1 MNSSRFRRLLA
12 AVLGGGV
19 ALTFLGIGSVPASAG
34 SGAGVVYTLS
44 NRANNNAVLVFE
56 RASDG
61 SLSAA
66 GKFGTAGDGTGA
78 GLGSQGALVLHGDR
92 LFAVDA
98 GSDEI
103 TSFDVSE
110 DGLTL
115 TRIRTV
121 DSNGDLP
128 ISLTVSGSSL
138 YVLNA
143 GGDGNISGFT
153 GARSGKLRPIRHST
167 EPLSG
172 SGVGPAEVSFADRG
186 DVLVVTEKN
195 TNLIDTYAVDADTG
209 RATGP
214 ETTASEGMTPF
225 GFANRNDCL
234 VVSEAAGGAPG
245 ATTVSSYTLDPGDTP
260 HAATS
265 ALASH
270 QGSACWVA
278 IARHTR
284 YAYVAN
290 TGSSTISGLRMHKDG
305 SVSLLDAS
313 GVTATT
319 GAAPADMAVSAGSD
333 YLYVRAGGAPE
344 IDGFAI
350 QGDGGLSPVGTP
362 PAIPASAVG
371 LASR

>member
-1 MNSSRFRRLLA
+1 MKGPRFRRLVA
-12 AVLGGGV
+12 AFLGGGV
-19 ALTFLGIGSVPASAG
+19 ALALTGVGVSPASA
-34 SGAGVVYTLS
+34 SSTSGVVYTLS
-44 NRANNNAVLVFE
+44 NRAKNNAVLLFRRE
-56 RASDG
+56 ADG
-61 SLSAA
+61 SLSPA
-66 GKFGTAGDGTGA
+66 GRFGTGGKGTGA

-103 TSFDVSE
+103 TSFAVSS

-121 DSNGDLP
+121 SSGGDMP
-128 ISLTVSGSSL
+128 ISLTVSGSYL

-143 GGDGNISGFT
+143 GGDGNISGFV
-153 GARSGKLRPIRHST
+153 GARSGKLRAIRHST

-172 SGVGPAEVSFADRG
+172 SGVGPAEVSFADQG

-195 TNLIDTYAVDADTG
+195 TNLLDTYMVDGATG
-209 RATGP
+209 RASGP

-225 GFANRNDCL
+225 GFANRNDRL
-234 VVSEAAGGAPG
+234 VVSEAAGGAAG
-245 ATTVSSYTLDPGDTP
+245 ATTVSSYALDPGDMP

-270 QGSACWVA
+270 QSSACWVA

-290 TGSSTISGLRMHKDG
+290 TGSSTITGLRMQKDDT
-305 SVSLLDAS
+305 VSLLDAN

-319 GAAPADMAVSAGSD
+319 GAAPADLAVSSGSGF
-333 YLYVRAGGAPE
+333 LFVRAGGAPE
-344 IDGFAI
+344 IDGYAI
-350 QGDGGLSPVGTP
+350 QGDGGLTPAGTP
-362 PAIPASAVG
+362 PGIPASAVG
-371 LASR
+371 LAAR

>member
-1 MNSSRFRRLLA
+1 MKSSRIRRLVA

-19 ALTFLGIGSVPASAG
+19 ALTFLGVGSTSASAG
-34 SGAGVVYTLS
+34 SASGVVYTLT
-44 NRANNNAVLVFE
+44 NRTENNAVLVFQ

-61 SLSAA
+61 SLSPA
-66 GKFGTAGDGTGA
+66 GKFGTAGKGTGS

-103 TSFDVSE
+103 TSFGVSA

-121 DSNGDLP
+121 DSGGDMP

-143 GGDGNISGFT
+143 GGDGNISGFV

-172 SGVGPAEVSFADRG
+172 SGVGPAEISFADHG

-195 TNLIDTYAVDADTG
+195 TNLIDTYKVDANTG
-209 RATGP
+209 RASGP
-214 ETTASEGMTPF
+214 ATTASEGMTPF
-225 GFANRNDCL
+225 GFANRNDRL
-234 VVSEAAGGAPG
+234 VVSEAEGGAAG
-245 ATTVSSYTLDPGDTP
+245 ATTVSSYALDPGDTP

-270 QGSACWVA
+270 QSSACWVA

-290 TGSSTISGLRMHKDG
+290 TGSNTISGLRMHKDDT
-305 SVSLLDAS
+305 VSLLDAS

-319 GAAPADMAVSAGSD
+319 GAAPADMAVSAGSG
-333 YLYVRAGGAPE
+333 YLYVRAGSGPE
-344 IDGFAI
+344 IDGYAI
-350 QGDGGLSPVGTP
+350 QGDGGLFPVGAP
-362 PAIPASAVG
+362 PGIPASAAG
-371 LASR
+371 LAAR

>member
-1 MNSSRFRRLLA
+1 MNSSRMRRLVA
-12 AVLGGGV
+12 AVIGGGV
-19 ALTFLGIGSVPASAG
+19 ALTFLGIGSTAASAG
-34 SGAGVVYTLS
+34 SASGVVYTLT
-44 NRANNNAVLVFE
+44 NRAENNAVLVFQ
-56 RASDG
+56 RAPDG
-61 SLSAA
+61 SLSPA
-66 GKFGTAGDGTGA
+66 GKFGTAGKGTGS

-103 TSFDVSE
+103 TSFAVSA

-121 DSNGDLP
+121 DSGGDMP
-128 ISLTVSGSSL
+128 ISLTVSGSTL
-138 YVLNA
+138 YALNA

-153 GARSGKLRPIRHST
+153 GVRSGKLRPIRHST

-186 DVLVVTEKN
+186 DVLIVTEKN
-195 TNLIDTYAVDADTG
+195 TNLIDTYKVDASG
-209 RATGP
+209 RASGP
-214 ETTASEGMTPF
+214 ATTASEGMTPF
-225 GFANRNDCL
+225 GFANRNDRL
-234 VVSEAAGGAPG
+234 VVSEAAGGAAG
-245 ATTVSSYTLDPGDTP
+245 ATTVSSYALDPGDTP
-260 HAATS
+260 HPATS

-270 QGSACWVA
+270 QSSACWVA
-278 IARHTR
+278 IAPHTR

-290 TGSSTISGLRMHKDG
+290 TGSGTISGLRMHKDD
-305 SVSLLDAS
+305 SVSLLNAS

-319 GAAPADMAVSAGSD
+319 GAAPADLAVSAGSG
-333 YLYVRAGGAPE
+333 YLFVRAGGGPE
-344 IDGFAI
+344 IDGYAI

-362 PAIPASAVG
+362 AGIPASAVG